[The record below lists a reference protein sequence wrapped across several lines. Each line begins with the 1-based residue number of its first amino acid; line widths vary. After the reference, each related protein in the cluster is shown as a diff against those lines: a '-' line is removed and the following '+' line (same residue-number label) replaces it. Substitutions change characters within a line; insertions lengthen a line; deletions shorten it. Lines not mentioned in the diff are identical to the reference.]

1 MIVDLIV
8 FLIACVVSV
17 CFYRFNKN
25 KVINRSVFIA
35 IVPVTFA
42 RLILN
47 LLFP

>member
-8 FLIACVVSV
+8 FLIACVISA
-17 CFYRFNKN
+17 CFYIFNKN

-35 IVPVTFA
+35 IMPVTFA